1 MTTEEAGDDGGG
13 RRTRA
18 GWLHPFRMSKTI
30 ERCRLFLG
38 SCATIGPIGPDLTQR
53 SRGHMGRRGRILER
67 IPFEWNIAGGGEI
80 VDAFLWREA
89 REAIAEGPP

>member
-1 MTTEEAGDDGGG
+1 MGKRMEGLTT
-13 RRTRA
+13 
-18 GWLHPFRMSKTI
+18 
-30 ERCRLFLG
+30 RL
-38 SCATIGPIGPDLTQR
+38 IKVII
-53 SRGHMGRRGRILER
+53 ILER